1 MKRQL
6 ITLLFISCGS
16 LIANEVD
23 STWALL
29 AREAV
34 LAIKEFKPEDKKFQK
49 ILTTTAVGL
58 AMVPIMHRAVTKVK
72 NMVKTQ
78 VGVIEVKGGIFSA
91 EQYIKQLHEFR
102 ANPNI
107 AGLLLKIDSPGGAPG
122 AAEAFHNELK
132 LFREKKPV
140 VALVENI
147 CASAAYYI
155 ASACDYII
163 SNPSS
168 IVGSIG
174 VYMPLTYFEGLPQ
187 EYTLGFNGSIATIN
201 DQTVQ
206 AGEYKRVGN
215 PFKPLTDK
223 ERAYIQNHIDEAY
236 DIFTTTVADNRGFA
250 LEERSTWAEG
260 RIFNGKKAL
269 SMGLIDE
276 IGSISN
282 ARIILHHLITKK
294 GGMVRSDIRFV
305 KPYSLVDTLMSWVGL
320 KQSTHEIANVLA
332 SINYQIQQR
341 MKQYKSLHTMQ
352 TMS

>member
-1 MKRQL
+1 MKKQL
-6 ITLLFISCGS
+6 ILLFSVS
-16 LIANEVD
+16 FFSVLANEAD
-23 STWALL
+23 SSWALL

-34 LAIKEFKPEDKKFQK
+34 LALKELKPDDKQLQK
-49 ILTTTAVGL
+49 IFTTTAVGL
-58 AMVPIMHRAVTKVK
+58 AMVPIVHRAVNKVK

-78 VGVIEVKGGIFSA
+78 VGVIEIKGGIFTA
-91 EQYIKQLHEFR
+91 EQYVRQLHEFR
-102 ANPNI
+102 KNPNI
-107 AGLLLKIDSPGGAPG
+107 AGLLLKIDSPGGSPG
-122 AAEAFHNELK
+122 AAESFHNELK

-174 VYMPLTYFEGLPQ
+174 VYMPLTYFEGLPK
-187 EYTLGFNGSIATIN
+187 EYSLGFNGSIATIN

-206 AGEYKRVGN
+206 AGEYKRVGS
-215 PFKPLTDK
+215 PFAQLTDK
-223 ERAYIQNHIDEAY
+223 ERAYIQGHIDEAY
-236 DIFTTTVADNRGFA
+236 DIFTTTVADNRGFS
-250 LEERSTWAEG
+250 LEERAIWAEG

-276 IGSISN
+276 LGSISN
-282 ARIILHHLITKK
+282 ARVILHHLITKK

-305 KPYSLVDTLMSWVGL
+305 KPYSFLNTLMSWIGL
-320 KQSTHEIANVLA
+320 KQSSHEIANVLA
-332 SINYQIQQR
+332 SINYQVQQR
-341 MKQYKSLHTMQ
+341 MKQYNNLHNMQ